1 MLQTAVD
8 YNAIKK
14 KATGEVLRYYRSFR
28 SLIEAVCASVECRW
42 LAQVRNH
49 YKLMY
54 ECRIG
59 TNSEVDMLIEADIWP
74 DGEVVLRAY
83 KPMGLYVSN
92 PVMGECDKFEL
103 EEVKTNEQNGI
114 ETSTALL

>member
-1 MLQTAVD
+1 MAQVD
-8 YNAIKK
+8 YSAIKK

-28 SLIEAVCASVECRW
+28 PRMYTEVQCRW

-49 YKLMY
+49 YKLMF

-59 TNSEVDMLIEADIWP
+59 TQLEVDMLIEADIWS

-92 PVMGECDKFEL
+92 PAMGEYDKFEL
-103 EEVKTNEQNGI
+103 EEVNKNEQTRI
-114 ETSTALL
+114 DASTELL